1 MRSEDET
8 ESSRLL
14 LHKWD
19 ETKKPG
25 PRRKRRMHW
34 KLIAVALVA
43 VVVVVAVMVLKP
55 REGKPDEEY
64 VWVQY
69 TASFK
74 ILETESNESI
84 ENVVIRFAYPHLI
97 PDIPI
102 EPFFENVNINFMQE
116 SPHEDIPEFTPEE
129 NLVSVYIPLGIDI
142 PMPEL
147 TFLVS
152 KLYVGDE
159 VQVETWLRISKEN
172 LERLTLIE
180 YFPENLATAFCCWSS
195 PDETIGAAIK
205 VQMKKEI
212 DKKFSLL
219 ESWARET
226 GGIPNSAVIRL
237 FKE

>member
-1 MRSEDET
+1 MKSEDET
-8 ESSRLL
+8 EPSRRL

-19 ETKKPG
+19 ETKKLE
-25 PRRKRRMHW
+25 PRLKRRVPW
-34 KLIAVALVA
+34 KPIVVALVA

-74 ILETESNESI
+74 LLETESNESI
-84 ENVVIRFAYPHLI
+84 ENLLIRFAYPHLI

-102 EPFFENVNINFMQE
+102 EPFFENFNVNFMQE
-116 SPHEDIPEFTPEE
+116 SPHEDIPEFTPGE
-129 NLVSVYIPLGIDI
+129 NWVSVYIPLGIDI